1 MIEGKQEF
9 FLLQSIYPSIGIKYQ
24 ERQPFMDTSITE
36 LQMLWKVTIA
46 AFLGG
51 LVGLEREF
59 AERPAGLRTHMLVG
73 AAAAFFVMLATH
85 MISSFERQELLNVDP
100 VRIIEAIVVGI
111 SFLGAGT
118 IFKHTRQGEQVVEGL
133 TTSASI
139 LLVSAIGIAVALNA
153 FILAIGATLLNLF
166 INWGLLYLVR
176 HAKSKSRES

>member
-9 FLLQSIYPSIGIKYQ
+9 FILQSIYPSIGIKYQ

-36 LQMLWKVTIA
+36 LQMLWKVIIA

-85 MISSFERQELLNVDP
+85 MISSFER
-100 VRIIEAIVVGI
+100 RK
-111 SFLGAGT
+111 F
-118 IFKHTRQGEQVVEGL
+118 
-133 TTSASI
+133 SI
-139 LLVSAIGIAVALNA
+139 K
-153 FILAIGATLLNLF
+153 IL
-166 INWGLLYLVR
+166 
-176 HAKSKSRES
+176 